1 MMCAIYE
8 KVSVRHEGH
17 REVFGI
23 LQVAHDVQLTCTELR
38 ERTEK
43 DQGKGSQCST
53 RSLASLTR

>member
-1 MMCAIYE
+1 MK
-8 KVSVRHEGH
+8 KVVVSHEGH